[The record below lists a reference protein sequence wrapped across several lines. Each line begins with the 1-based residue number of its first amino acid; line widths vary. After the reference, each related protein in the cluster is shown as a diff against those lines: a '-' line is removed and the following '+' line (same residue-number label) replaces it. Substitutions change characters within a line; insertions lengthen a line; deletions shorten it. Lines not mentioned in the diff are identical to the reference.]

1 MKKTEV
7 VIVGLG
13 FLATYIMPC
22 YEKLM
27 GEDIGA
33 HVLGIKGSDRGLAEK
48 RAVCPFPVEVG
59 NVDRH
64 LKERR
69 PDLIVLAVKPD
80 QIRGMTEGTLAPY
93 YQMLR
98 ENKEPLPDLYSFAPS
113 PSVDYYYDTLGP
125 DVNAANMIPNMVREI
140 EGVHV
145 APVGVS
151 FVAFDPRRAWPEENK
166 RRAMEF
172 MTPTGA
178 VVEIDGDKAIPFLAA
193 QVAGHMMFE
202 FNYIVQDVEKARGQ
216 EMTLAQSASAFRCA
230 LRKWFSED
238 CTKVLPCGNEAAGD
252 RLRAFMELTQG
263 AWRQGVLRFAKTEG
277 IPEQAADRMI
287 CGTMET
293 FHMEAQLEPR
303 EILVQNTKNHATP
316 GGYLEMGLKTFYG
329 KNYDFIT
336 ELLNRYLDGR
346 PQADDG
352 EKVAQIAFQ
361 VAKAVSDH
369 GKQMV
374 KKD

>member
-1 MKKTEV
+1 MKKPEV

-22 YEKLM
+22 YEKLL
-27 GEDIGA
+27 GGDIGS
-33 HVLGIKGSDRGLAEK
+33 HVMGIKGSDRGLSEK
-48 RAVCPFPVEVG
+48 RAACPFPVEVG
-59 NVDRH
+59 QVDKH
-64 LKERR
+64 LRERR
-69 PDLIVLAVKPD
+69 PDIIVLAVKPD
-80 QIRGMTEGTLAPY
+80 QIRDMTEGTLAPY

-98 ENKEPLPDLYSFAPS
+98 EQGEPLPDLYSFAPS
-113 PSVDYYYDTLGP
+113 PSVDYYYEALGA

-140 EGVHV
+140 QGRYV

-151 FVAFDPRRAWPEENK
+151 FVAFDARRQWPEENR

-178 VVEIDGDKAIPFLAA
+178 VVEIDGDKAIPFLAL

-202 FNYIVQDVEKARGQ
+202 FNYIVQDVEKERGK
-216 EMTLAQSASAFRCA
+216 EITLAQSASAFRSVF
-230 LRKWFSED
+230 RKWFSES
-238 CTKVLPCGNEAAGD
+238 CTEVLPCSSEAAEEE
-252 RLRAFMELTQG
+252 LRAFMELAQG
-263 AWRQGVLRFAKTEG
+263 AWRDGVIRFARTEG
-277 IPEQAADRMI
+277 IPDEAADRMI

-293 FHMEAQLEPR
+293 YHMEAQLEPR
-303 EILVQNTKNHATP
+303 EVLEQNTRNHATP

-329 KNYDFIT
+329 KGYDRMT
-336 ELLNRYLDGR
+336 ELLKKALDGKTEEGDR
-346 PQADDG
+346 EQVEA
-352 EKVAQIAFQ
+352 IAFE